1 MITPTYGNASKRIV
15 FLHCGNVMSRWCGSG
30 WVADDA
36 ATRHRS
42 PGRGLG
48 GRRAATACVS
58 PACVPL
64 QLSSTGGNL
73 IGPELSPMRR
83 SRPAVA
89 RRLSIRAPRPERP
102 SPPANRI
109 SSRRHCV
116 PRRLNA
122 FVSPDAKTTHSF
134 RAPVLP
140 APATTPHRAA
150 PRRTSPILS
159 LHIYSFTSRSHY
171 YVIKS
176 KKILA
181 SKQNFLF
188 LFSLSITLSCQ
199 GWRNGTFCLYVYL
212 IILIK

>member
-1 MITPTYGNASKRIV
+1 MQVRVSYTVCTGIV
-15 FLHCGNVMSRWCGSG
+15 VMS
-30 WVADDA
+30 WVDGVVVFS
-36 ATRHRS
+36 RGRRRYSLSQPGPRS
-42 PGRGLG
+42 
-48 GRRAATACVS
+48 RRAATACVS

-134 RAPVLP
+134 RAPFLP
-140 APATTPHRAA
+140 APATAPHRAA
-150 PRRTSPILS
+150 APRRSRRTSPILS
-159 LHIYSFTSRSHY
+159 LHIYSFTSRCHY

-188 LFSLSITLSCQ
+188 SFSLSITLSCQ
-199 GWRNGTFCLYVYL
+199 GWLA
-212 IILIK
+212 